1 MENNQTIT
9 KDTQS
14 QGQGVCEKIFKA
26 LNLTSIFRYF
36 SRNSKSKIATSN
48 HQRSDPARV
57 TDFKLVIPQQDQN
70 LSFAS
75 NKVHVEYNHSEVTMS
90 KTEIATSD
98 HHQRSD
104 PARAKEFKL
113 VVPQQDQNLSFASNK
128 VHVEY
133 NHSEVTM
140 SKTES
145 PVYMLPQRDYPENAR
160 FSTYINHVKDN
171 FMSSYDDDDDDIDD
185 KHKHHINPSKF
196 VIRTTAIACGVQG

>member
-1 MENNQTIT
+1 MEKNQTII

-36 SRNSKSKIATSN
+36 SRNPKS
-48 HQRSDPARV
+48 
-57 TDFKLVIPQQDQN
+57 
-70 LSFAS
+70 
-75 NKVHVEYNHSEVTMS
+75 
-90 KTEIATSD
+90 EIATSD
-98 HHQRSD
+98 HHQKSN
-104 PARAKEFKL
+104 PARTTEFKL

-145 PVYMLPQRDYPENAR
+145 PVHMVAERDYPENAR
-160 FSTYINHVKDN
+160 FSTYINHVKN
-171 FMSSYDDDDDDIDD
+171 KIMSSCDDDDDDNIDD
-185 KHKHHINPSKF
+185 KHKHHIDPSKF
-196 VIRTTAIACGVQG
+196 DIRTTAIACGGQG